1 MIKYFVKLI
10 VITLFLFSA
19 NYAYANQVIRFI
31 NMNELMNNSKAGKVA
46 QSILVTMQKKN
57 IENFKK
63 IENELMS
70 EETKLLSKKKVVT
83 KEEYEKLTKALREKA
98 RKYQKDRR
106 ESLEKVTKLREQART
121 ELIKAIQ
128 PILHQ
133 YASEN
138 KIDIILDKKDIVLG
152 KNENEITK
160 AIIQLLDNKLTT
172 LNLQ

>member
-1 MIKYFVKLI
+1 MKYFVKLI
-10 VITLFLFSA
+10 VITLFVFFA

-31 NMNELMNNSKAGKVA
+31 NMNELMNKSKAGKEA

-63 IENELMS
+63 IENELKS

>member
-1 MIKYFVKLI
+1 MKYFVKLI
-10 VITLFLFSA
+10 VITLFLFFA

-31 NMNELMNNSKAGKVA
+31 NMNELMNKSKAGKEA

-63 IENELMS
+63 IENELKS

-133 YASEN
+133 Y
-138 KIDIILDKKDIVLG
+138 D
-152 KNENEITK
+152 
-160 AIIQLLDNKLTT
+160 
-172 LNLQ
+172 

>member
-1 MIKYFVKLI
+1 MKYFVKLI
-10 VITLFLFSA
+10 VITLFLFFA
-19 NYAYANQVIRFI
+19 NNAYANQVIRFI
-31 NMNELMNNSKAGKVA
+31 NMNELMNNSKAGKEA

-63 IENELMS
+63 IENELKS

>member
-1 MIKYFVKLI
+1 MKYFVKLI
-10 VITLFLFSA
+10 VITLFLFFA

-31 NMNELMNNSKAGKVA
+31 NMNELMNKSKAGKEA
-46 QSILVTMQKKN
+46 QSILVTMHKKN

-63 IENELMS
+63 IENELKS

>member
-1 MIKYFVKLI
+1 MKYFVKLI
-10 VITLFLFSA
+10 VITLFLFFA
-19 NYAYANQVIRFI
+19 NNAYANQVIRFI
-31 NMNELMNNSKAGKVA
+31 NMNELMNNSKAGKEA

-63 IENELMS
+63 IENELKS
-70 EETKLLSKKKVVT
+70 EETKLLSKKKLVT

-138 KIDIILDKKDIVLG
+138 KIDIVLDKKDIVLG

>member
-1 MIKYFVKLI
+1 MYYIK
-10 VITLFLFSA
+10 
-19 NYAYANQVIRFI
+19 QV
-31 NMNELMNNSKAGKVA
+31 
-46 QSILVTMQKKN
+46 
-57 IENFKK
+57 KK
-63 IENELMS
+63 IENELKS

>member
-1 MIKYFVKLI
+1 MKYFVKLI
-10 VITLFLFSA
+10 VITLFLFFA

-31 NMNELMNNSKAGKVA
+31 NMNELMNKSKAGKEA

-63 IENELMS
+63 IENELKS

>member
-1 MIKYFVKLI
+1 MKYFVKLI
-10 VITLFLFSA
+10 VITLFLFFA
-19 NYAYANQVIRFI
+19 NNAYANQVIRFI
-31 NMNELMNNSKAGKVA
+31 NMNELMNKSKAGKEA

-63 IENELMS
+63 IENELKS

-83 KEEYEKLTKALREKA
+83 KEEYEKLTKTLREKA